1 MIPAYERGDHCCC
14 YVLSEQNMTQQFNRE
29 RVTSLLGK
37 HPLNMNS
44 AGQPMYGGLDKL
56 ACVTDMH
63 GWKKNLELKQRLLGL
78 VSSGDYLIKVRPV
91 GRDECGGHYRWVV
104 EIRLKAKSRK
114 HPILLAIH
122 FDPTSSQRGF
132 QRMELSPQHYSAKQI
147 TDLFVWLGRK
157 GRIGKYLYRGLRNAW
172 ITTIHY
178 ALDVVGMKLH
188 DYLIRL
194 VGARSGDFN
203 DLHGEQ
209 EGLRLGSTTIVA
221 SIYEKAD
228 APGVATER
236 RYEQAVLLLDEQ
248 QFRRFLRLE
257 LRLSPGKKKLMLNNL
272 LSMENLV
279 SKLAFY
285 DRNALVDSELE
296 PDFSRLLREY
306 VPYPVARA
314 DYQPSAT
321 LNGKQ
326 VSSAKKAADKRVDK
340 LMERYRVELFDSEAV
355 WAMLPLVLEKLGILA
370 QPQYW
375 QFEHRQKWLQ
385 LRRKQG

>member
-1 MIPAYERGDHCCC
+1 M
-14 YVLSEQNMTQQFNRE
+14 MQQFNRE

-37 HPLNMNS
+37 PPLDMNS

-63 GWKKNLELKQRLLGL
+63 DWKKNLELKQRLLGL
-78 VSSGDYLIKVRPV
+78 ASSGDYLIKVRPA
-91 GRDECGGHYRWVV
+91 GKYECGGHYRWVV

-122 FDPTSSQRGF
+122 FAPTSSQRGF

-178 ALDVVGMKLH
+178 ALDVVGMKIH

-228 APGVATER
+228 APGLATER

-272 LSMENLV
+272 LRMENLV

-314 DYQPSAT
+314 DYQPSAS

-326 VSSAKKAADKRVDK
+326 VSPAKKAADKRVDK

-355 WAMLPLVLEKLGILA
+355 WAMLPLVVAKLGILA

-375 QFEHRQKWLQ
+375 QFKHRQKWLQ
-385 LRRKQG
+385 LRLKDG

>member
-1 MIPAYERGDHCCC
+1 
-14 YVLSEQNMTQQFNRE
+14 MTQQFNRE

-78 VSSGDYLIKVRPV
+78 VSSGDYLIKVRPA
-91 GRDECGGHYRWVV
+91 GRDECGGHYRWMV

-178 ALDVVGMKLH
+178 ALDVMGMKLH

>member
-1 MIPAYERGDHCCC
+1 
-14 YVLSEQNMTQQFNRE
+14 MTQQFNRE

-78 VSSGDYLIKVRPV
+78 VSSGDYLIKVRPA

-122 FDPTSSQRGF
+122 FDPTSNQRGF

-194 VGARSGDFN
+194 VGARGGDFN

-355 WAMLPLVLEKLGILA
+355 WAMLPLVVEKLGILA

>member
-1 MIPAYERGDHCCC
+1 
-14 YVLSEQNMTQQFNRE
+14 MTQQFNRE
-29 RVTSLLGK
+29 RVTSLRDKTSLGV
-37 HPLNMNS
+37 NG
-44 AGQPMYGGLDKL
+44 AGQSTHGSLDKI
-56 ACVTDMH
+56 AWVTDMH
-63 GWKKNLELKQRLLGL
+63 VWEENQILRQRLFSLASAGR
-78 VSSGDYLIKVRPV
+78 YLIKVRPA
-91 GRDECGGHYRWVV
+91 GKYECGGHYCWVV

-122 FDPTSSQRGF
+122 FAPTSRQRGF

-157 GRIGKYLYRGLRNAW
+157 RRIGKYLYRGLRNAW

-178 ALDVVGMKLH
+178 ALDVVGMKIH

-203 DLHGEQ
+203 DLHGKQ

-228 APGVATER
+228 APGVATEI

-257 LRLSPGKKKLMLNNL
+257 LRLSPGKQKLMLNNL

-314 DYQPSAT
+314 DYQPSAS

-326 VSSAKKAADKRVDK
+326 VSPAKKAADKRVDK

-355 WAMLPLVLEKLGILA
+355 WAMLPLVVEKLGILA

-375 QFEHRQKWLQ
+375 QFEHRLKWLQ
-385 LRRKQG
+385 LRLKDG

>member
-1 MIPAYERGDHCCC
+1 
-14 YVLSEQNMTQQFNRE
+14 MTQKFNRK
-29 RVTSLLGK
+29 RVTSLRDKTSLGV
-37 HPLNMNS
+37 NG
-44 AGQPMYGGLDKL
+44 AGQSTHGSIDKI
-56 ACVTDMH
+56 AWVTDMLV
-63 GWKKNLELKQRLLGL
+63 WEENQILRQRLFGL
-78 VSSGDYLIKVRPV
+78 ASGGRYLIKVRPA
-91 GRDECGGHYRWVV
+91 GKYECGGHYRHVV

-228 APGVATER
+228 APGLATER

-257 LRLSPGKKKLMLNNL
+257 LRLSPGKQKLMLNNL

-326 VSSAKKAADKRVDK
+326 VSSAKKAANKRVDK

-355 WAMLPLVLEKLGILA
+355 WAMLPLVVEKLGILA

-375 QFEHRQKWLQ
+375 QFKHRQKWLQ
-385 LRRKQG
+385 LRLTHG

>member
-1 MIPAYERGDHCCC
+1 
-14 YVLSEQNMTQQFNRE
+14 MTQQFNRK
-29 RVTSLLGK
+29 RVTSLRDKTSLGV
-37 HPLNMNS
+37 NG
-44 AGQPMYGGLDKL
+44 AGQSTHGSIDKI
-56 ACVTDMH
+56 AWVTDMH
-63 GWKKNLELKQRLLGL
+63 VQEENQILRQRLFSLA
-78 VSSGDYLIKVRPV
+78 SGGRYLIKVRPA
-91 GRDECGGHYRWVV
+91 GKYECGGHYRWVV

-122 FDPTSSQRGF
+122 FAPTSSQRGF

-178 ALDVVGMKLH
+178 ALDVVGMKIH

-236 RYEQAVLLLDEQ
+236 RYEQAVLLLNEQ
-248 QFRRFLRLE
+248 
-257 LRLSPGKKKLMLNNL
+257 
-272 LSMENLV
+272 
-279 SKLAFY
+279 
-285 DRNALVDSELE
+285 
-296 PDFSRLLREY
+296 
-306 VPYPVARA
+306 
-314 DYQPSAT
+314 
-321 LNGKQ
+321 
-326 VSSAKKAADKRVDK
+326 
-340 LMERYRVELFDSEAV
+340 
-355 WAMLPLVLEKLGILA
+355 
-370 QPQYW
+370 
-375 QFEHRQKWLQ
+375 
-385 LRRKQG
+385 

>member
-1 MIPAYERGDHCCC
+1 
-14 YVLSEQNMTQQFNRE
+14 MTQQFNRE

-56 ACVTDMH
+56 VCVTDMH

-78 VSSGDYLIKVRPV
+78 VSSGDYLIKVRPA

-122 FDPTSSQRGF
+122 FDPASSQRGF

-355 WAMLPLVLEKLGILA
+355 WAMLPLVVEKLGVLA